1 MLFDTNS
8 LAMHHFIFTL
18 STTQVLDNGNDL
30 RVKNLGTFK
39 QKATAA
45 RTGRNPK
52 TGEELQIKAITTI
65 AFSVA
70 SNLKVRE
77 GEETEEDE

>member
-1 MLFDTNS
+1 M
-8 LAMHHFIFTL
+8 
-18 STTQVLDNGNDL
+18 QVFEKGSDL

-39 QKATAA
+39 QKVTAA

-77 GEETEEDE
+77 GEEAEEDE

>member
-1 MLFDTNS
+1 MS
-8 LAMHHFIFTL
+8 M
-18 STTQVLDNGNDL
+18 STTQVLENGSDL

-39 QKATAA
+39 QKVTAA

-52 TGEELQIKAITTI
+52 TGEELQIKAITTV
-65 AFSVA
+65 AFSAA

-77 GEETEEDE
+77 GEAIEEDQ